1 MTPGY
6 YLCMNVGLDKKYL
19 QGVIL
24 SPDIT
29 HERGTNV
36 EKILRFRFRASTQNR
51 DFARTVDCCMR
62 SDT

>member
-1 MTPGY
+1 
-6 YLCMNVGLDKKYL
+6 MNVGLDKKYL

-51 DFARTVDCCMR
+51 DFDRTVDCCMR
-62 SDT
+62 SDI